1 MTIRKVVRAA
11 ACLAAVLISAWPAAA
26 QVTTGTM
33 VGTVVDQQGGAIPGA
48 TVVLVSESQ
57 GTKTAPVVTNE
68 KGDFQFHER
77 PARHLHHR
85 DQHAGVQDAEA
96 LRADAQSRIAS
107 HAWRAHPRSGRDHRG
122 G

>member
-1 MTIRKVVRAA
+1 MTISKVVRAA
-11 ACLAAVLISAWPAAA
+11 ACLVAVLISAWPAAA

-68 KGDFQFHER
+68 TGDFQFTNVR
-77 PARHLHHR
+77 PDIYTIEISMPAFKTLKRSGLTLSPGIAR
-85 DQHAGVQDAEA
+85 
-96 LRADAQSRIAS
+96 
-107 HAWRAHPRSGRDHRG
+107 HAWRAHPRSGRDH
-122 G
+122 

>member
-33 VGTVVDQQGGAIPGA
+33 VGKVVDQQGGAIPGA

-68 KGDFQFHER
+68 TGDFQFPNIR
-77 PARHLHHR
+77 PDIYTIEISMPAFKTLKRS
-85 DQHAGVQDAEA
+85 GS
-96 LRADAQSRIAS
+96 DAQSRIAR
-107 HAWRAHPRSGRDHRG
+107 HAWRAHARGGRHHRG